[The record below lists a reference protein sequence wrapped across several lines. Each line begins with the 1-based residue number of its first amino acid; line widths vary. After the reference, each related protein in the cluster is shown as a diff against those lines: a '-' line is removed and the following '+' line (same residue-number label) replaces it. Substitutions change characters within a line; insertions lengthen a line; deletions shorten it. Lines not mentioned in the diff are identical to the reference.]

1 MKHYLIERRIPG
13 IGTYSQ
19 EQLRDAAVVSNDAL
33 DKLAGRARWLQSFVV
48 ADGTFCSYLA
58 ESEDAI
64 REHAGLSGF
73 PVTNI
78 YEVQAVIGPETA
90 SG

>member
-13 IGTYSQ
+13 IGAFSQ
-19 EQLRDAAVVSNDAL
+19 AELRNAATVSNCAL
-33 DKLAGRARWLQSFVV
+33 EKLDGRARWLQSFVV

-58 ESEDAI
+58 QDEEAI
-64 REHAGLSGF
+64 REHGCLSGF

-78 YEVQAVIGPETA
+78 FEVRAVIGPETA